1 MAYLQ
6 ISSIISIL
14 IHFLGGGGY
23 CRRMRGH
30 QDTTY
35 YNNFYAYKKAHPFGA
50 RHYAASH
57 GWHSSGA
64 YVVETNILQYDP
76 EEDKWI
82 HVGDMS
88 QVRGFHAVGVVDWKL
103 MKEFCSVM

>member
-35 YNNFYAYKKAHPFGA
+35 YNNFYANKKAHPFGA

-57 GWHSSGA
+57 GWHPSGA

-76 EEDKWI
+76 EEDRWI